1 MSFLKSNLFKHG
13 CHLPTFQEHGHS
25 VPMFSIRGQYF
36 NDFAHIQ
43 ATRAFHAH
51 VQYLLIS

>member
-36 NDFAHIQ
+36 NDFAHI
-43 ATRAFHAH
+43 
-51 VQYLLIS
+51 